1 MYTDYARTK
10 LEGHDLFGDWEEQC
24 RRYGLVNIRGSE
36 CQECTAGTWQM
47 DVWHID
53 SYLSSSTGCQ
63 FDGRSRGVYSEYNF
77 VCTKIKTLHFGVH
90 PIKTRPL
97 NTGLDS
103 GYLVNPLPSKNTQN
117 YYQKPKFENKDFVK
131 Y

>member
-1 MYTDYARTK
+1 MYTDYARAK

-24 RRYGLVNIRGSE
+24 RTYGFVNIRGTE

-53 SYLSSSTGCQ
+53 SYLSPLKGCQ

-77 VCTKIKTLHFGVH
+77 
-90 PIKTRPL
+90 
-97 NTGLDS
+97 GLYKDKNPAFWCSSNQNSTAQHWIGLRLS
-103 GYLVNPLPSKNTQN
+103 G
-117 YYQKPKFENKDFVK
+117 
-131 Y
+131 